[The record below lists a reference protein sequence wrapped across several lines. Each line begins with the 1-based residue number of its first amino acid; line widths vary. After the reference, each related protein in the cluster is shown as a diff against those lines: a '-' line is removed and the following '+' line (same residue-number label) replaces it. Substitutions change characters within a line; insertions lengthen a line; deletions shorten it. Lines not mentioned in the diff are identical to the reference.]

1 MFFNSKIISLFLAF
15 VISFFTSAFIY
26 ISKNYS
32 GNFFVLPI
40 IVFVISFLLVFIT
53 LEYFVFSQINEIY
66 TLLEKIKKKNYD
78 IHINSNSRTGK
89 KKKRNE
95 LVEAGNPLYLI
106 KEEIAE
112 FAEAKQKEINE
123 LKKLET
129 FRREFLA
136 DVSHELKTPI
146 FAAQGFVHTLID
158 GAMYDVEVRDRF
170 LNKAATSLDGLNVL
184 VEDLI
189 TISQLEIGE
198 IKMQYQNFDI
208 AKLSEDIY
216 EQLEETAKKRFVK
229 LKFYKYSP
237 KSVYVYADKYRI
249 GQVLTNLIV
258 NAIKYGKEKGTVVI
272 SFIVENE
279 SVYAYVKDDGPGIE
293 EKHLNRIFERF
304 YRIEKSRSKDKG
316 GTGLGLSI
324 VKHILEAHESKIT
337 VSSSLGEGTV
347 FSFKLVKG
355 KVINE
360 KG

>member
-1 MFFNSKIISLFLAF
+1 MFFNSKIISFFLAF
-15 VISFFTSAFIY
+15 VITFFTSSFIY
-26 ISKNYS
+26 LTENYS
-32 GNFFVLPI
+32 GSFWLVPVI
-40 IVFVISFLLVFIT
+40 IFTASFLLVFIT
-53 LEYFVFSQINEIY
+53 LEYFVFSQINEIHS
-66 TLLEKIKKKNYD
+66 LLERIKKKNYN
-78 IHINSNSRTGK
+78 INISSK

-95 LVEAGNPLYLI
+95 MANAGNPLFLI

-158 GAMYDVEVRDRF
+158 GALYDDEVRDRF
-170 LNKAATSLDGLNVL
+170 LNKAAVSLDGLNVL

-208 AKLSEDIY
+208 AKVTEDIY
-216 EQLEETAKKRFVK
+216 EQLEETARKRSVR

-258 NAIKYGKEKGTVVI
+258 NAIKYGKEKGTVVV

-279 SVYAYVKDDGPGIE
+279 SVYTYVKDDGPGIE

-304 YRIEKSRSKDKG
+304 YRVEKSRSKERG

-324 VKHILEAHESKIT
+324 VKHILEAHESKIV
-337 VSSSLGEGTV
+337 VSSTMGEGTV
-347 FSFKLVKG
+347 FSFRLVKG